1 MQISSEQAFKDAQKV
16 IPGGVNSPVRAW
28 GKVGGTPFFADNA
41 QGVYLSDI
49 DGNRYIDMVLAWGPL
64 ILGHSDPDVISAI
77 EAVLKQGTAFGV
89 PTIAETLLA
98 RDIVTAV
105 DSVQKVRLVNSG
117 TEATMSAIR
126 LARAATG
133 RSMIVKFEGNYH
145 GHADYLLVK
154 AGSGASTFGNPDS
167 AGVPKAIA
175 EDTLV
180 LPYNNGEAVRALFA
194 EKGRMIA
201 GAIVE
206 PVAGNMGVIP
216 PEPGFL
222 ETLREETQKAGALL
236 IIDEVMT
243 GFRVA
248 YKGAQSIYGIEPD
261 ITTLGKV
268 IGGGLPVG
276 AYGGRADLMDLIAP
290 TGPMY
295 QAGTLSGNPLSTAAG
310 LASLKKLQKLQPY
323 QAMAERT
330 EHLCQGLQAA
340 ATSAGVTVT
349 VNRVPAMFTV
359 FFHPGP
365 VKSFSDVQASDHQA
379 FARFFHAMLKQGV
392 NLPPSP
398 YEATFLSVLHDEAII
413 DNLIRKA
420 HQAFK
425 EV

>member
-1 MQISSEQAFKDAQKV
+1 MMEHSQEAFDAARRV

-28 GKVGGTPFFADNA
+28 SNVGGTPFFADHA
-41 QGVYLSDI
+41 QGVKVVDI
-49 DGNRYIDMVLAWGPL
+49 DGNEYIDMVLAWGPL
-64 ILGHSDPDVISAI
+64 ILGHRDPDVVNALDD
-77 EAVLKQGTAFGV
+77 ALAKGTAFGV
-89 PTIAETLLA
+89 PTVLETLLA
-98 RDIVTAV
+98 EEVVAAV

-145 GHADYLLVK
+145 GHADFLLVK

-167 AGVPKAIA
+167 AGVPQSIA
-175 EDTLV
+175 RDTLI
-180 LPYNNGEAVRALFA
+180 LPYNDAEAVRTLFA
-194 EKGRMIA
+194 ERGRSIA
-201 GAIVE
+201 CVIVE

-222 ETLREETQKAGALL
+222 QAIREETRKNGALL
-236 IIDEVMT
+236 IVDEVMT

-276 AYGGRADLMDLIAP
+276 AYGGKAELMDQVAP

-310 LASLKKLQKLQPY
+310 LATLKKLRALDPY
-323 QAMAERT
+323 QVLSERT
-330 EHLCQGLQAA
+330 DHLCEGLEQAA
-340 ATSAGVTVT
+340 KAAGVTVT
-349 VNRVPAMFTV
+349 VNHVPAMFTV

-365 VKSFSDVQASDHQA
+365 VRNFQAVKGSDHQA

-392 NLPPSP
+392 SMPPSP
-398 YEATFLSVLHDEAII
+398 YEAAFLSVLHDDTVIE
-413 DNLIRKA
+413 DLVRKA
-420 HQAFK
+420 REAFK